1 MHMLNRRS
9 SGSHGSS
16 DMGADARSIGHSAG
30 RIHGSSV
37 LLEAG
42 ANLGHR
48 PRVESIGDAQCA
60 KASNSRSEEGCARA
74 GHGSGDMRADGR
86 NIGHSAGCIHGSS
99 LLLKAGANLGH
110 RPRVG
115 SVGDAQGAKAGD
127 SRSEEGMCHP
137 TRAEWRPL

>member
-1 MHMLNRRS
+1 MHMRNRRS

-48 PRVESIGDAQCA
+48 PRVGSVGDAQCA
-60 KASNSRSEEGCARA
+60 KASNSRSEEGMCQSSIPYAPSGRDGERRGQEHGRMDFA
-74 GHGSGDMRADGR
+74 GFGWCRGSGVPGLVARG
-86 NIGHSAGCIHGSS
+86 GFG
-99 LLLKAGANLGH
+99 L
-110 RPRVG
+110 
-115 SVGDAQGAKAGD
+115 
-127 SRSEEGMCHP
+127 
-137 TRAEWRPL
+137 